1 MAKETRKVLRN
12 QQREA
17 KPSAAERRAE
27 LGKPL
32 ANAAP
37 ELPDPFGPAQLKST
51 LSRVGLIILALWLLA
66 ALVVGVSQTTGVRV
80 AALSVA
86 GVLTLLVVGVLVW
99 TIRRTNKARE
109 MATLLRGV
117 ETSEDR
123 RAALERLEASGGKSD
138 STTLFAKAQLEMQE
152 DPKKA
157 LGTLES
163 IDLSR
168 VAPQVADEARVQ
180 RAMIHLTL
188 GQVGLARQL
197 VDNVDI
203 KRQQDLRSR
212 AMMAAICGE
221 AWARSG
227 EPERAGIVLSA
238 YRETDESLAAVK
250 PQLLRAEA
258 YLYAHQAHLKDLR
271 RVLRQMTKID
281 VRLLGGFLQGKGH
294 PLLMKEAKKML
305 EQSGAI
311 PRKMMVQRPR

>member
-12 QQREA
+12 QQRES
-17 KPSAAERRAE
+17 KPSAAGRRAE
-27 LGKPL
+27 LEKPL
-32 ANAAP
+32 AAAGA
-37 ELPDPFGPAQLKST
+37 ELPDPFGPGALRST
-51 LSRVGLIILALWLLA
+51 LTRVGLIVAALWLLA
-66 ALVVGVSQTTGVRV
+66 ALVAGVSQSTGVRIT
-80 AALSVA
+80 ALSVA

-117 ETSEDR
+117 ESAEDR
-123 RAALERLEASGGKSD
+123 RAALEKLEAGGGKSD
-138 STTLFAKAQLEMQE
+138 ATTLFAKAQLEMQE
-152 DPKKA
+152 DPKRA
-157 LGTLES
+157 LATLES
-163 IDLSR
+163 IDLTKV
-168 VAPQVADEARVQ
+168 VAQVADEARVQ

-203 KRQQDLRSR
+203 KRQQDLRSK

-227 EPERAGIVLSA
+227 EPEKAETVLAPYKESD
-238 YRETDESLAAVK
+238 ETLAQVR

-258 YLYAHQAHLKDLR
+258 YLYAHLAHLKDLR
-271 RVLRQMTKID
+271 RVLRQMSKID
-281 VRLLGGFLQGKGH
+281 VRLLGGFLQGKTH
-294 PLLMKEAKKML
+294 PLLAKEAKKML

-311 PRKMMVQRPR
+311 PRKMLVQRPR